1 MRRLMRFAV
10 VIGIG
15 SLTLLAV
22 PAFAGTL
29 YGLSTSY
36 PGTVYT
42 INPTTGAAT
51 AVVDLTGVTRASFVG
66 LEFLNGT
73 LYATDVSV
81 SGWKFGTI
89 NLATGAYTV
98 INDQGGSSN
107 WHGLAADPAANLLY
121 SVDLDAADYPLVS
134 ITPGGAIA
142 TKGLTYQN
150 IRGLAYDSN
159 HGVLYGVAWDETA
172 GATALYTVDTGSGA
186 AALVGSLGLDNFRL
200 GLAYDPLADILYL
213 NTGAGNGGYSLYR
226 VDTTTGA
233 PTLIGGNGSVAGNG
247 IDGLAYLGTAIP
259 EPGTFG
265 LLLAGG
271 ALLALGLRRR
281 AA

>member
-1 MRRLMRFAV
+1 MRFAIL
-10 VIGIG
+10 IGVG

-29 YGLSTSY
+29 YGLSSST

-42 INPTTGAAT
+42 INPATGAAT

-98 INDQGGSSN
+98 INDQGGSSD
-107 WHGLAADPAANLLY
+107 WHGLAANPAANLLY
-121 SVDLDAADYPLVS
+121 SVDIDAANYPLVS
-134 ITPGGAIA
+134 VTPGGTI
-142 TKGLTYQN
+142 TVTGPTSQS
-150 IRGLAYDSN
+150 IRGMAYDSN
-159 HGVLYGVAWDETA
+159 HGVLYGVAYDDTT
-172 GATALYTVDTGSGA
+172 GAALYTVDTGSGA
-186 AALVGSLGLDNFRL
+186 AALVGSLGLDNYRL

-213 NTGAGNGGYSLYR
+213 NTGGGGGGYSLYR

-233 PTLIGGNGSVAGNG
+233 STLIGGNGSVAGNG
-247 IDGLAYLGTAIP
+247 IDGLAYLGTTAIP

-271 ALLALGLRRR
+271 ALLALALRRR